1 MTTRRFLSFPSAG
14 LEDPLRPLEPECRV
28 LQFSEPL
35 DPPTLVRAGELL
47 RDRPEV
53 MLYVYRRAAKDLD
66 FLRHFPGL
74 QRLHV
79 ALFDLSDIAGLAH
92 VRSSLT
98 ALTFGATRQKFSLAF
113 LPSLAELEKLFLVRH
128 AKDLDAVSGLSNLT
142 DLGLSGITRPN
153 IDFLL
158 PLTGLSKLAILLG
171 GTTNLA
177 DLPRLPA
184 LQELFLMR
192 ITRIA
197 DLSVLAELKAL
208 RTLRLDWMRNVT
220 RLPSLAPLTHL
231 DAVKL
236 DTMKGLTDL
245 SPIAA
250 APRLRRLVVAAMPQ
264 LTADSFACFH
274 NHPSLAELWANVG
287 KARVNE
293 AIRRRFPTIAR

>member
-1 MTTRRFLSFPSAG
+1 
-14 LEDPLRPLEPECRV
+14 

-35 DPPTLVRAGELL
+35 DARYLARAGELL
-47 RDRPEV
+47 RNRPEV
-53 MLYVYRRAAKDLD
+53 ELYVYGRAAKDLD
-66 FLRHFPGL
+66 FLCHFSGL
-74 QRLHV
+74 RRLHI

-113 LPSLAELEKLFLVRH
+113 LPTLAGLEKLFLVRH
-128 AKDLDAVSGLSNLT
+128 ARDLDAVGSLGNLA

-153 IDFLL
+153 LDFLL
-158 PLTGLSKLAILLG
+158 PLAGLRKLAILLG

-177 DLPRLPA
+177 TLPQLPS
-184 LQELFLMR
+184 LEELFLMR
-192 ITRIA
+192 ITKLA
-197 DLSVLAELKAL
+197 DLSVLAELAAL

-220 RLPSLAPLTHL
+220 RLPSLARLPHL
-231 DAVKL
+231 DAVTL
-236 DTMKGLTDL
+236 DTMKGLDDL

-274 NHPSLAELWANVG
+274 NHPALAELWANVG
-287 KARVNE
+287 KARENE